1 MAWGVVPRLEVKRE
15 IKKMRITAKD
25 LAELGTGTIER
36 EPKIVLRR
44 NTVIL
49 ETREPDGRI
58 IKHYHHY
65 KTREKA
71 IALYEW
77 WRSEY
82 TVGNHD

>member
-1 MAWGVVPRLEVKRE
+1 
-15 IKKMRITAKD
+15 MRITARD

-36 EPKIVLRR
+36 EPRITLRG

-58 IKHYHHY
+58 KKHYHHY
-65 KTREKA
+65 KTRERA
-71 IALYEW
+71 EAQYEW

-82 TVGNHD
+82 TAGDRD

>member
-1 MAWGVVPRLEVKRE
+1 
-15 IKKMRITAKD
+15 MRITTKD

-36 EPKIVLRR
+36 EPRITLRR
-44 NTVIL
+44 NTVTL
-49 ETREPDGRI
+49 EIREPDGRI
-58 IKHYHHY
+58 KKHYHHY

-82 TVGNHD
+82 AAGDRD